1 MLIKMGTSFPQVL
14 VKIKRYLKPPP
25 RKLCCFIFFKYV
37 LIVFGWVGLNFF
49 IQRNCHIY
57 LENGRSKFKSNS
69 ICSEQKPWKLKS
81 SKTQKHLEEIESLHP
96 PKTNMEPE
104 NGWFGVDDLPF
115 PGENTLRFQPF
126 IFPGVILIP
135 HPIGDIFQLWRYGT
149 SHPIKYQTNIVNG
162 GFNLKGAKKG
172 DHSIIPKVLIS
183 SWWFQPI

>member
-1 MLIKMGTSFPQVL
+1 MGASFPQVL

-126 IFPGVILIP
+126 IFLGVIPDPSSHWWHLSAMEVRYLPSDKISNKHCQWWLQP
-135 HPIGDIFQLWRYGT
+135 KRGQERRSFHNPKGIDI
-149 SHPIKYQTNIVNG
+149 
-162 GFNLKGAKKG
+162 
-172 DHSIIPKVLIS
+172 
-183 SWWFQPI
+183 